1 MLIFVH
7 SSFRISIYIF
17 SIFLEIVL
25 LSGIFIIDRYKL
37 KILLLKIGAKLKT
50 FVKIKS
56 LSISFHNNVYLTR
69 ETRRNL
75 TKNYALTIE
84 IYIFKQKI
92 LRTRGTQKYY
102 IRVSFRSNIHSRM
115 QVISYRSKYTGDIR
129 ARGRTGSPFLGT
141 PWKIERVVTRCTCLH
156 ANDRAPCALA
166 AHD

>member
-84 IYIFKQKI
+84 IYIFK
-92 LRTRGTQKYY
+92 
-102 IRVSFRSNIHSRM
+102 
-115 QVISYRSKYTGDIR
+115 
-129 ARGRTGSPFLGT
+129 
-141 PWKIERVVTRCTCLH
+141 
-156 ANDRAPCALA
+156 
-166 AHD
+166 